1 MYEAKKVFG
10 DRGLEDAMSMNTT
23 SDDLDTWLQIGI
35 EQTKQRLKEEHG
47 DRLGAYAEEVLD
59 ALGPYAR

>member
-1 MYEAKKVFG
+1 MYEAKKVMPNS
-10 DRGLEDAMSMNTT
+10 GLEDAGSLNTRL
-23 SDDLDTWLQIGI
+23 DDLETWLRVGI

-47 DRLGAYAEEVLD
+47 DKLGVYAEEVLD

>member
-1 MYEAKKVFG
+1 MYEEKKATQNS
-10 DRGLEDAMSMNTT
+10 GLEHAGCLSTPL
-23 SDDLDTWLQIGI
+23 DDLDTWLQVGI

-47 DRLGAYAEEVLD
+47 DKLGIYAEEVLD

>member
-1 MYEAKKVFG
+1 MHEAKKVTQNS
-10 DRGLEDAMSMNTT
+10 GLEDAGSLSTRL
-23 SDDLDTWLQIGI
+23 DDLEAWLQVGI

-47 DRLGAYAEEVLD
+47 DKLGVYAEEVLD

>member
-1 MYEAKKVFG
+1 MYKAKKVSK
-10 DRGLEDAMSMNTT
+10 DCGLEDAMSMNTT
-23 SDDLDTWLQIGI
+23 PDDLETWLQIGI

>member
-1 MYEAKKVFG
+1 MYEAKKVTPNS
-10 DRGLEDAMSMNTT
+10 GLEDTGNTRL
-23 SDDLDTWLQIGI
+23 DDLETWLRVGI

-47 DRLGAYAEEVLD
+47 DKLGVYAEEVLD